1 MNEERIKEVFSD
13 EEFVKELFSKETPE
27 EAKAL
32 LEEKDIDFSV
42 EDLIKLR
49 EIVIAKMEQQTT
61 GEEVE
66 LGEDD
71 LEDVSGGTLTLIIGV
86 TISVLVNAA
95 FVGYAFE
102 KSKIKRFT
110 WYISIIRSASILS

>member
-42 EDLIKLR
+42 EDIIKLR
-49 EIVIAKMEQQTT
+49 EILLAKIEQQAS
-61 GEEVE
+61 GEEGE
-66 LGEDD
+66 LGEDE
-71 LEDVSGGTLTLIIGV
+71 LEEVSGGALPFFVI
-86 TISVLVNAA
+86 AA
-95 FVGYAFE
+95 ALAPVILYAVGFGAVGIAE
-102 KSKIKRFT
+102 AVRRRR
-110 WYISIIRSASILS
+110 W

>member
-13 EEFVKELFSKETPE
+13 EEFVKELFSRETPE

-49 EIVIAKMEQQTT
+49 EILVAKLQKSEG

-66 LGEDD
+66 LGEDE
-71 LEDVSGGTLTLIIGV
+71 LEDVSGGTLTFIIAV
-86 TISVLVNAA
+86 IIPVVVNAA
-95 FVGYAFE
+95 FVGYAFK
-102 KSKIKRFT
+102 KSGTR
-110 WYISIIRSASILS
+110 W

>member
-49 EIVIAKMEQQTT
+49 EILVAKLQKSE
-61 GEEVE
+61 GSEEVE
-66 LGEDD
+66 LGEDE
-71 LEDVSGGTLTLIIGV
+71 LEDVAGGYLGIATIVIVSIAVPLIFGTGVAIG
-86 TISVLVNAA
+86 ISTDN
-95 FVGYAFE
+95 FT
-102 KSKIKRFT
+102 KRLR
-110 WYISIIRSASILS
+110 W

>member
-32 LEEKDIDFSV
+32 LKEKDIDFSV

-49 EIVIAKMEQQTT
+49 EILVAKLQKSE
-61 GEEVE
+61 GSEEVE
-66 LGEDD
+66 LGEDE
-71 LEDVSGGTLTLIIGV
+71 LEDVSGGTLTFIIAV
-86 TISVLVNAA
+86 IISVVVNAA
-95 FVGYAFE
+95 FVGYAFK
-102 KSKIKRFT
+102 KSGTR
-110 WYISIIRSASILS
+110 W

>member
-49 EIVIAKMEQQTT
+49 EILVAKLQKSE
-61 GEEVE
+61 GSEEGE
-66 LGEDD
+66 LGEDE
-71 LEDVSGGTLTLIIGV
+71 LEDVSGGTLTFI
-86 TISVLVNAA
+86 ISVIIPVVVNAA
-95 FVGYAFE
+95 LVGYAFK
-102 KSKIKRFT
+102 KSGTR
-110 WYISIIRSASILS
+110 W

>member
-49 EIVIAKMEQQTT
+49 EILVAKLQKSE
-61 GEEVE
+61 GSEEVE
-66 LGEDD
+66 LGEDE
-71 LEDVSGGTLTLIIGV
+71 LEDVSGGTLTFIIAV
-86 TISVLVNAA
+86 IISVVVNAA
-95 FVGYAFE
+95 FVGYAFK
-102 KSKIKRFT
+102 KSGTR
-110 WYISIIRSASILS
+110 W

>member
-49 EIVIAKMEQQTT
+49 EIIIAKMEQQASSEE
-61 GEEVE
+61 GELDEDE
-66 LGEDD
+66 LK
-71 LEDVSGGTLTLIIGV
+71 DVSGGTLTFIIALIIPIV
-86 TISVLVNAA
+86 VNAA
-95 FVGYAFE
+95 FVGYSLR
-102 KSKIKRFT
+102 KSGTR
-110 WYISIIRSASILS
+110 W

>member
-49 EIVIAKMEQQTT
+49 EIIIAKMEQQSSS
-61 GEEVE
+61 EEGE
-66 LGEDD
+66 LGEDE
-71 LEDVSGGTLTLIIGV
+71 LKDVSGGMLTFVIPLIFSIA
-86 TISVLVNAA
+86 VNAA
-95 FVGYAFE
+95 FVGYAFT
-102 KSKIKRFT
+102 KSRT
-110 WYISIIRSASILS
+110 RW

>member
-13 EEFVKELFSKETPE
+13 EEFVKELFRKETPE

-66 LGEDD
+66 LGEDE
-71 LEDVSGGTLTLIIGV
+71 LEDVSGVTLKLIIGAI
-86 TISVLVNAA
+86 ISVLVNAA
-95 FVGYAFE
+95 FIGYAFE
-102 KSKIKRFT
+102 KSGTR
-110 WYISIIRSASILS
+110 W

>member
-13 EEFVKELFSKETPE
+13 EEFVKELLSRETPE

-49 EIVIAKMEQQTT
+49 EILVAKMEAAEN
-61 GEEVE
+61 GEEAE
-66 LGEDD
+66 LGDED
-71 LEDVSGGTLTLIIGV
+71 LEDVSGGTLTFIIAV
-86 TISVLVNAA
+86 IIPVVVNAA
-95 FVGYAFE
+95 FVGYAFK
-102 KSKIKRFT
+102 KSGTR
-110 WYISIIRSASILS
+110 W

>member
-13 EEFVKELFSKETPE
+13 EEFVKELFSRETPE

-49 EIVIAKMEQQTT
+49 EILVAKLQKSE
-61 GEEVE
+61 GSEEVE
-66 LGEDD
+66 LGEDE
-71 LEDVSGGTLTLIIGV
+71 LEDVSGGTLTFIIALIIPIV
-86 TISVLVNAA
+86 VNAA
-95 FVGYAFE
+95 FVGYSLT
-102 KSKIKRFT
+102 KSRT
-110 WYISIIRSASILS
+110 RW

>member
-49 EIVIAKMEQQTT
+49 EIIIAKMEQQSSSEE
-61 GEEVE
+61 GEISEE
-66 LGEDD
+66 D
-71 LEDVSGGTLTLIIGV
+71 LEDVSGGWFAIVMPIIT
-86 TISVLVNAA
+86 TIATCI
-95 FVGYAFE
+95 Y
-102 KSKIKRFT
+102 KSIKCR
-110 WYISIIRSASILS
+110 W

>member
-13 EEFVKELFSKETPE
+13 EEFVKEIFSKETPE

-49 EIVIAKMEQQTT
+49 EIIIAKMEQQSSSEE
-61 GEEVE
+61 GEISEE
-66 LGEDD
+66 D
-71 LEDVSGGTLTLIIGV
+71 LEDVSGGWFAIVMPIIT
-86 TISVLVNAA
+86 TIATCI
-95 FVGYAFE
+95 Y
-102 KSKIKRFT
+102 KSIKCR
-110 WYISIIRSASILS
+110 W

>member
-13 EEFVKELFSKETPE
+13 EEFVKELFSRETPE

-49 EIVIAKMEQQTT
+49 EILVAKMEAAENS
-61 GEEVE
+61 EEAE
-66 LGEDD
+66 LGDED
-71 LEDVSGGTLTLIIGV
+71 LEEVSGGVLPLFAVAAAIAPLVILGV
-86 TISVLVNAA
+86 VAA
-95 FVGYAFE
+95 VCITGE
-102 KSKIKRFT
+102 RNR
-110 WYISIIRSASILS
+110 W

>member
-49 EIVIAKMEQQTT
+49 EIIIAKMEQQASS
-61 GEEVE
+61 EEGE
-66 LGEDD
+66 LGEDE
-71 LEDVSGGTLTLIIGV
+71 LKDVSGGTLTFIIALIIPIV
-86 TISVLVNAA
+86 VNAA
-95 FVGYAFE
+95 FVGYSLR
-102 KSKIKRFT
+102 KSGTR
-110 WYISIIRSASILS
+110 W

>member
-49 EIVIAKMEQQTT
+49 EIIIAKMEQQASS
-61 GEEVE
+61 EEGE
-66 LGEDD
+66 LGEDE
-71 LEDVSGGTLTLIIGV
+71 LKDVSGGTLTFIIALIIPFV
-86 TISVLVNAA
+86 VNAA
-95 FVGYAFE
+95 FVGYSLT
-102 KSKIKRFT
+102 KSGTR
-110 WYISIIRSASILS
+110 W

>member
-49 EIVIAKMEQQTT
+49 EILVAKLQKSE
-61 GEEVE
+61 GSEEVE
-66 LGEDD
+66 LGEDE
-71 LEDVSGGTLTLIIGV
+71 LEDVSGGTLTFIIAV
-86 TISVLVNAA
+86 IIPVVVNAA
-95 FVGYAFE
+95 FVGYAFK
-102 KSKIKRFT
+102 KSGTR
-110 WYISIIRSASILS
+110 W

>member
-13 EEFVKELFSKETPE
+13 EEFVKELLSRETPV

-49 EIVIAKMEQQTT
+49 EILVAKMEAAEN
-61 GEEVE
+61 GEEAE
-66 LGEDD
+66 LGDED
-71 LEDVSGGTLTLIIGV
+71 LEDVSGGTLTFIIAV
-86 TISVLVNAA
+86 IIPVVVNAA
-95 FVGYAFE
+95 FVGYAFK
-102 KSKIKRFT
+102 KSGTR
-110 WYISIIRSASILS
+110 W

>member
-49 EIVIAKMEQQTT
+49 EIIIAKIEQQASS
-61 GEEVE
+61 EEGE
-66 LGEDD
+66 LGEDE
-71 LEDVSGGTLTLIIGV
+71 LKDVSGGTLTFIIALIIPIV
-86 TISVLVNAA
+86 VN
-95 FVGYAFE
+95 
-102 KSKIKRFT
+102 KRYKT
-110 WYISIIRSASILS
+110 ACRNS

>member
-49 EIVIAKMEQQTT
+49 EIIIAKMEQQSISEE
-61 GEEVE
+61 GEIS
-66 LGEDD
+66 GED
-71 LEDVSGGTLTLIIGV
+71 LEDVSGGWFAIVMPIIT
-86 TISVLVNAA
+86 TIATCI
-95 FVGYAFE
+95 Y
-102 KSKIKRFT
+102 KSIKCR
-110 WYISIIRSASILS
+110 W

>member
-42 EDLIKLR
+42 EDPIKLR
-49 EIVIAKMEQQTT
+49 EIIIAKMEQQASS
-61 GEEVE
+61 EEGE
-66 LGEDD
+66 LGEDE
-71 LEDVSGGTLTLIIGV
+71 LKDVSGGTLTFIIALIIPIV
-86 TISVLVNAA
+86 VNAA
-95 FVGYAFE
+95 FVGYSLR
-102 KSKIKRFT
+102 KSGTR
-110 WYISIIRSASILS
+110 W

>member
-13 EEFVKELFSKETPE
+13 EEFVKELFSRETPE

-49 EIVIAKMEQQTT
+49 EILVAKLQKSE
-61 GEEVE
+61 GSEEVE
-66 LGEDD
+66 LGEDE
-71 LEDVSGGTLTLIIGV
+71 LEDVSGGTLTFIIAV
-86 TISVLVNAA
+86 IIPVVVNAA
-95 FVGYAFE
+95 FVGYAFK
-102 KSKIKRFT
+102 KSGTR
-110 WYISIIRSASILS
+110 W

>member
-13 EEFVKELFSKETPE
+13 EEFVKELFSRETPE

-49 EIVIAKMEQQTT
+49 EILVAKLQKSE
-61 GEEVE
+61 GSEEVE
-66 LGEDD
+66 LGEDE
-71 LEDVSGGTLTLIIGV
+71 LEDVSGGTLTFIIAV
-86 TISVLVNAA
+86 IISVVVNAA
-95 FVGYAFE
+95 FVGYAFK
-102 KSKIKRFT
+102 KSGTR
-110 WYISIIRSASILS
+110 W

>member
-49 EIVIAKMEQQTT
+49 KIIIAKMEQQTNS
-61 GEEVE
+61 EEGE
-66 LGEDD
+66 LGEDE
-71 LEDVSGGTLTLIIGV
+71 LKNVSGG
-86 TISVLVNAA
+86 VLPLFAVAA
-95 FVGYAFE
+95 ALAPVILYAVGFGAVGIAE
-102 KSKIKRFT
+102 AVRRRR
-110 WYISIIRSASILS
+110 W